1 MKRVILPLPQIIAR
15 YQRGERLQDMAEDY
29 GCCYATL
36 RKRLVKAGAIR
47 KPGRRKGQKSGPRQ
61 PNKLDE
67 IRLLRRRKMT
77 YQQIADLMGMT
88 KQGVHQYVKTHL
100 GVPKK

>member
-67 IRLLRRRKMT
+67 IRLLRRRKMS
-77 YQQIADLMGMT
+77 YQEIANLLGMS
-88 KQGVHQYVKTHL
+88 KQGVHQYVKNHL
-100 GVPKK
+100 GHSKK

>member
-1 MKRVILPLPQIIAR
+1 MKKLIIPLPQVIAR
-15 YQRGERLQDMAEDY
+15 YHRGERLQDMAEDY

-36 RKRLVKAGAIR
+36 RKRLVEAGAIR

-67 IRLLRRRKMT
+67 IRRLRRKKMT
-77 YQQIADLMGMT
+77 YQQIADLLGMS
-88 KQGVHQYVKTHL
+88 KQGVQQYVKTHL
-100 GVPKK
+100 GVSKK

>member
-36 RKRLVKAGAIR
+36 RKRLVKAGVIR

-88 KQGVHQYVKTHL
+88 KQGVHQYVKAHL

>member
-36 RKRLVKAGAIR
+36 RKRLVKAGVIR

-100 GVPKK
+100 GHSKK

>member
-1 MKRVILPLPQIIAR
+1 MKKLIIPLPQVIAR
-15 YQRGERLQDMAEDY
+15 YQRGERLQDMTKDY

-67 IRLLRRRKMT
+67 IRRLRRKKMT
-77 YQQIADLMGMT
+77 YQQIADLLGMS
-88 KQGVHQYVKTHL
+88 KQGVQQYVKTHL

>member
-1 MKRVILPLPQIIAR
+1 MKRVILPLPQVIAR
-15 YQRGERLQDMAEDY
+15 YQRGERLQDMTKDY

-88 KQGVHQYVKTHL
+88 KQGVQQYVKTHL
-100 GVPKK
+100 GVSKK